1 MKFILQ
7 PWRSMLIILA
17 SWVNRQHQQKIG
29 YVEMP
34 LAVLNEQFGN
44 KRILLTDDQRK
55 RIAVNSEVLGRKPYR
70 HFSFTLFAIR
80 SIPW

>member
-7 PWRSMLIILA
+7 PWRSMLTILA
-17 SWVNRQHQQKIG
+17 TWVNRQHQQKIG
-29 YVEMP
+29 CVEIQ

-44 KRILLTDDQRK
+44 KRILLTDDQRR
-55 RIAVNSEVLGRKPYR
+55 RIAVKSEVLGPKPHR